1 MAIIKKS
8 ELKKM
13 NAQERASKIAELEK
27 AMLELRG
34 EGKKEKTKPLRKA
47 IAKLLTWGSIEAAK
61 AHAARKAYAKAA
73 AKAPAPAPAAKGP
86 AVAVSVEKRK

>member
-1 MAIIKKS
+1 MTMAIIRKS

-13 NAQERASKIAELEK
+13 GAQERASKIAELEK

-47 IAKLLTWGSIEAAK
+47 IAKLLTMGSIEAAK
-61 AHAARKAYAKAA
+61 VPAKAV
-73 AKAPAPAPAAKGP
+73 AKGPAPAPEAKRP
-86 AVAVSVEKRK
+86 SVAVSVEKRK

>member
-1 MAIIKKS
+1 MAVIRKS

-13 NAQERASKIAELEK
+13 SAEERVKKIAELEK

-47 IAKLLTWGSIEAAK
+47 IAKLLTMGSIEAAK
-61 AHAARKAYAKAA
+61 AHAHA
-73 AKAPAPAPAAKGP
+73 AKPAAKGPAPAPAAPK
-86 AVAVSVEKRK
+86 AHVAANVEKRK

>member
-61 AHAARKAYAKAA
+61 AHAAHKAAAKAA
-73 AKAPAPAPAAKGP
+73 AKSPAPEAKRP
-86 AVAVSVEKRK
+86 AVATSVEKRK

>member
-1 MAIIKKS
+1 MTMAIIRKS

-47 IAKLLTWGSIEAAK
+47 IAKLLTWGSIEAARAQAK
-61 AHAARKAYAKAA
+61 AHAKPVAKS
-73 AKAPAPAPAAKGP
+73 PAPEAKRP
-86 AVAVSVEKRK
+86 VVVASVEKRK

>member
-13 NAQERASKIAELEK
+13 SAEERVKKIAELEK

-47 IAKLLTWGSIEAAK
+47 IAKLLTMGTIAAS
-61 AHAARKAYAKAA
+61 KAA
-73 AKAPAPAPAAKGP
+73 ALAKSSAVQAPALAVKKPS
-86 AVAVSVEKRK
+86 VAVPVEKRK

>member
-1 MAIIKKS
+1 MAIIRKS

-13 NAQERASKIAELEK
+13 SAQERAGKIAELEK

-47 IAKLLTWGSIEAAK
+47 IAKLLTMGGIEAAK
-61 AHAARKAYAKAA
+61 AHAHKAPANAA
-73 AKAPAPAPAAKGP
+73 AKNPAPEARRPSVAA
-86 AVAVSVEKRK
+86 SVEKRK

>member
-13 NAQERASKIAELEK
+13 SANERAKKIAELEK

-47 IAKLLTWGSIEAAK
+47 IAKLLTMGSIEAAR
-61 AHAARKAYAKAA
+61 AAAA
-73 AKAPAPAPAAKGP
+73 AKAPSQAKASVHAPEAKKP
-86 AVAVSVEKRK
+86 VVATSVEKRK

>member
-13 NAQERASKIAELEK
+13 SATERAKKITELEK

-34 EGKKEKTKPLRKA
+34 EGRKDKTKPLRKA
-47 IAKLLTWGSIEAAK
+47 IAKLLTMGSIEAAR
-61 AHAARKAYAKAA
+61 AAAKPV
-73 AKAPAPAPAAKGP
+73 AKAPAQAHEAKAKPSVAAH
-86 AVAVSVEKRK
+86 VEKRK

>member
-1 MAIIKKS
+1 MTMAIIKKS

-13 NAQERASKIAELEK
+13 SAQERASKIAELEK

-47 IAKLLTWGSIEAAK
+47 IAKLLTMGSIEAAK
-61 AHAARKAYAKAA
+61 AHAKPAA
-73 AKAPAPAPAAKGP
+73 AGSAPVHEAKRP
-86 AVAVSVEKRK
+86 AVAAPVEKRK